1 MLITYTSKL
10 QQLAKKW
17 GCLRVNT
24 MTHIV
29 ARVFVKFL
37 AILSNDGLSNL
48 AKLNS
53 VVKEYGK
60 LLFAVL

>member
-1 MLITYTSKL
+1 
-10 QQLAKKW
+10 
-17 GCLRVNT
+17 